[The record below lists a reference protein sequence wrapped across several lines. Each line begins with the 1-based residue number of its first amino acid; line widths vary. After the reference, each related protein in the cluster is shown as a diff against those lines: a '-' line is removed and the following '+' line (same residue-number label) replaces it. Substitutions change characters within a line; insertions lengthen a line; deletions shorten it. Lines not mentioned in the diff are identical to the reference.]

1 MWLTWAN
8 GLTALRLLGIVPGA
22 WAVCAG
28 HWTLAAAIFVVAVLT
43 DLADGPIARRFNHA
57 TPAGGL
63 FDHTTDAL
71 FVATTLG
78 ALAASGYVNL
88 LLPPLVAAAFL
99 QYVLDSR
106 ALAGA
111 VLRTSRIGRYNGIAY
126 YVLAG
131 IPIIREAAG
140 WLWPPDAW
148 IAALG
153 WLLVL
158 TTLASMSDRALA
170 LLRRANR

>member
-8 GLTALRLLGIVPGA
+8 GLTALRLVGILPGV
-22 WAVCAG
+22 WAVCTA
-28 HWTLAAAIFVVAVLT
+28 HWALAAGVFVVAVLT
-43 DLADGPIARRFNHA
+43 DLADGPVARRFNHA
-57 TPAGGL
+57 TPGGGL

-71 FVATTLG
+71 FVAALLA
-78 ALAASGYVNL
+78 ALAATGYVNVF
-88 LLPPLVAAAFL
+88 LPGLVALAFL

-111 VLRTSRIGRYNGIAY
+111 VLRTSLIGRYNGIAY

-131 IPIIREAAG
+131 IPIIRNATG
-140 WLWPPDAW
+140 LGWPPDSWVAA
-148 IAALG
+148 IA

-158 TTLASMSDRALA
+158 TTLLSMADRALA
-170 LLRRANR
+170 LLRRTN